1 MPNIIEQQDLLK
13 GLPDAR
19 LSMLMQNPTGDI
31 PPFLVAA
38 EAQRRQSIRE
48 QFSGGPQESVVDTLT
63 KQLASVPQNIE
74 APMQTPPQMPPPQMR
89 AGIDALQQ
97 GMRRG
102 GFVQRYQSLG
112 LVVPN
117 GSRVQEIANQY
128 GMTVEDAARML
139 ENNPDLSGQKPES
152 SFGLPPSVLEQN
164 VQPYA
169 NPSLPPIPV
178 LTASPE
184 EVAGYEAER
193 MREQK
198 YLDMDSYPG
207 YQAAVRM
214 IFDSSMPGERAAKRS
229 ANASIPPDPN
239 IGKRDSSFENKAA
252 ISIEERKKRLESIFG
267 VNAEDREYVEEKL
280 KELYGGEISSWEK
293 AQKWFDAA
301 QAAIK
306 PGQSNMQAAINALSA
321 LGGGYAQERA
331 EERANNREMQQALL
345 KYELGARQDE
355 RQSQRDIAKGL
366 LEYEQSEIDRV
377 RANEAASAERE
388 IEGYKWQAQQ
398 EIETARMY
406 KSAADD
412 LSDNL
417 NRRVSDLMRSGIV
430 SPEEIS
436 KDTEIM
442 DLTKR
447 IEENNLKANNAVIRS
462 RMLQRRFGGATGSLT
477 RTEYAD
483 GDTMG
488 YLD

>member
-1 MPNIIEQQDLLK
+1 MRD
-13 GLPDAR
+13 
-19 LSMLMQNPTGDI
+19 
-31 PPFLVAA
+31 
-38 EAQRRQSIRE
+38 
-48 QFSGGPQESVVDTLT
+48 GG
-63 KQLASVPQNIE
+63 
-74 APMQTPPQMPPPQMR
+74 M
-89 AGIDALQQ
+89 
-97 GMRRG
+97 
-102 GFVQRYQSLG
+102 VQRYQDGSLVERYYRYG
-112 LVVPN
+112 PR
-117 GSRVQEIANQY
+117 GAGAPIARVGDASLMGGIYNFLFPGQDQVSPGARILS
-128 GMTVEDAARML
+128 GGTVEEISSQAKDIASRERTQREIDDSML
-139 ENNPDLSGQKPES
+139 PMAESVRDIQAQQRYAQMLDRDPYKP
-152 SFGLPPSVLEQN
+152 
-164 VQPYA
+164 
-169 NPSLPPIPV
+169 
-178 LTASPE
+178 
-184 EVAGYEAER
+184 
-193 MREQK
+193 
-198 YLDMDSYPG
+198 
-207 YQAAVRM
+207 
-214 IFDSSMPGERAAKRS
+214 
-229 ANASIPPDPN
+229 SIPPDPN